1 MIKKI
6 FQLLRP
12 FWGALSALTV
22 FVFLIEA
29 INLAQPYYWG
39 KLVDGFFKGDSSQVA
54 QLLWIIGGIMLA
66 DVLLDYIRTIIENGK
81 FVFRISRVIDVHTV
95 TRASSL
101 SLGQITSQNSGFRQK
116 VANQGSNALQN
127 TVQMALYDT
136 LPLIALVL
144 VAFMFLFLSNVILG
158 YIVLATVLV
167 SLAISI
173 PSSIKMA
180 KTVRKYR
187 EMDDKV
193 GQQYSEILRSLPLI
207 LLSAQ
212 EKETIARYKQDY
224 TQSANFA
231 EKIWLKYLTIVV
243 LPRDLLTKIGNLL
256 LIGSGATLVLQ
267 GSITAG
273 SLVTVLAWANM
284 IFTRT
289 ERFSKLLRRFV
300 IMSVDVARYF
310 EIVDLKPTIAP
321 NHDGFKI
328 ETIEQCIEFR
338 NVSFS
343 YPESKNDNNALH
355 NISFSIKAGEVCAIV
370 GHSGAGKSTIV
381 NLLLRGF
388 DPQEGEVL
396 VDGKNLKAIEIGSF
410 RKQVGY
416 VEQQVRLWD
425 DTLRANLLFGIKH
438 PELITEAM
446 LTVVAEQSKISSF
459 FDRLPNGF
467 DTKIGENGVR
477 LSGGER
483 QRVAI
488 ARALL
493 RDPKLLIL
501 DEATN
506 SLDTINDAYI
516 QQAMRDAMKGKTGI
530 IIAHRLSTISH
541 ADKII
546 VMEKGK
552 VAGIGNHTELLASCE
567 QYKNLVE
574 KEGQVIIS

>member
-370 GHSGAGKSTIV
+370 GHSGAGKATIV

>member
-1 MIKKI
+1 M
-6 FQLLRP
+6 
-12 FWGALSALTV
+12 
-22 FVFLIEA
+22 EA

-39 KLVDGFFKGDSSQVA
+39 KLVDGFFKGDSA
-54 QLLWIIGGIMLA
+54 RIAHLLWVIGGIMLA
-66 DVLLDYIRTIIENGK
+66 DVLLEYIHSLIENSK
-81 FVFRISRVIDVHTV
+81 FIFRISRVIDIHTV

-127 TVQMALYDT
+127 SIQMALYDT
-136 LPLIALVL
+136 LPLVALMLIAFV
-144 VAFMFLFLSNVILG
+144 FLFLSNAILG
-158 YIVLATVLV
+158 YIVLITVAV
-167 SLAISI
+167 SLSISI
-173 PSSIKMA
+173 PSSIRMA
-180 KTVRKYR
+180 KIVRRYR

-212 EKETIARYKQDY
+212 EKETVARYEQDY
-224 TQSANFA
+224 THATNFA
-231 EKIWLKYLTIVV
+231 EKIWFKYLTVVV
-243 LPRDLLTKIGNLL
+243 LPRDLLSKIGNLV
-256 LIGSGATLVLQ
+256 LIGFGATLVLQ

-273 SLVTVLAWANM
+273 SLVTILAWANM
-284 IFTRT
+284 VFTRT
-289 ERFSKLLRRFV
+289 ERIAKLLRRFV

-321 NHDGFKI
+321 NPDGFKI
-328 ETIEQCIEFR
+328 ETIAQGIEFK

-355 NISFSIKAGEVCAIV
+355 SISFTIKKGEVCAIV
-370 GHSGAGKSTIV
+370 GHSGAGKSTII
-381 NLLLRGF
+381 NLILRGF
-388 DPQEGEVL
+388 DPQEGAVL
-396 VDGKNLKAIEIGSF
+396 VDGKNLREIEIGSF

-425 DTLRANLLFGIKH
+425 DTLRVNLLFGIKH
-438 PELITEAM
+438 PELITEEILRA
-446 LTVVAEQSKISSF
+446 VAEQSKISSF

-493 RDPKLLIL
+493 RNPKLLIL

-506 SLDTINDAYI
+506 SLDTINDAHI

-546 VMEKGK
+546 VMEKGR
-552 VAGIGNHTELLASCE
+552 VAGIGNHQELLVSCKE
-567 QYKNLVE
+567 YKELVE
-574 KEGQVIIS
+574 KEGQVIID